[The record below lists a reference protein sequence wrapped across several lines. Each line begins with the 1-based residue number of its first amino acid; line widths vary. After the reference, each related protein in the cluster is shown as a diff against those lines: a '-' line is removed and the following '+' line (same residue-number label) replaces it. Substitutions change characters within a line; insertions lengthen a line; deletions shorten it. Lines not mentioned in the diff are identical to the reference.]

1 MKNKK
6 TVIVGISVL
15 LVVLLLGAGFVLFL
29 EVGKKEET
37 TEQKVDS
44 KYTTFGEFTSTD
56 IFKDVPAL
64 IAEGT
69 KIGSAFEYGDK
80 HYTIDVNGTTL
91 EDYQDYLELLQ
102 EAGYKKH
109 SDNGEEGMDGYVYTA
124 SFKKGTSILN
134 VYHIK
139 KFEKTYISTGKN
151 AALSDH
157 LVYSEKYME
166 GVSPDAKTKVHMLEL
181 SDNGNS
187 FVVQLKNGHFIVEDG
202 GTEPDAPYL
211 IDYLESLTP
220 EGQKPVIEAW
230 FMTHAHIDHYGA
242 LKKIMLT
249 PDMANRIYVEGVYFV
264 DPSAEVK
271 EYFTKSEG
279 NVSQAAWYIIN
290 SANNFKKQDGSQS
303 EFYRPSLGQKYYFA
317 DITIDIP
324 FTMDQI
330 TMDAYYSADFND
342 TSMWLMHNIEGQRFL
357 HAGDAGTTST
367 KMAMGFYDKEYF
379 ELDMFSV
386 LHHGINV
393 FDYFTDYC
401 TIKTL
406 LYTNR
411 EVGSLYTDTKY
422 ARLEENAHLQD
433 VVVESVAHGE
443 GTVIM
448 TFPYEI
454 GSYERAKPLDWKYT
468 NGERQHKYWDV
479 VGGRAKDEPKE

>member
-109 SDNGEEGMDGYVYTA
+109 SDNGDEGMDGYVYTA

-151 AALSDH
+151 AVLSDH

-166 GVSPDAKTKVHMLEL
+166 GVSPEAKTKVHMLEL

-220 EGQKPVIEAW
+220 EGQKPVVEAW
-230 FMTHAHIDHYGA
+230 FMTHAHTDHYGA

-249 PDMANRIYVEGVYFV
+249 PDLANRI
-264 DPSAEVK
+264 
-271 EYFTKSEG
+271 
-279 NVSQAAWYIIN
+279 
-290 SANNFKKQDGSQS
+290 
-303 EFYRPSLGQKYYFA
+303 
-317 DITIDIP
+317 
-324 FTMDQI
+324 
-330 TMDAYYSADFND
+330 
-342 TSMWLMHNIEGQRFL
+342 
-357 HAGDAGTTST
+357 
-367 KMAMGFYDKEYF
+367 
-379 ELDMFSV
+379 
-386 LHHGINV
+386 
-393 FDYFTDYC
+393 
-401 TIKTL
+401 
-406 LYTNR
+406 
-411 EVGSLYTDTKY
+411 
-422 ARLEENAHLQD
+422 
-433 VVVESVAHGE
+433 
-443 GTVIM
+443 
-448 TFPYEI
+448 
-454 GSYERAKPLDWKYT
+454 
-468 NGERQHKYWDV
+468 
-479 VGGRAKDEPKE
+479 

>member
-6 TVIVGISVL
+6 MIMIGIGVL
-15 LVVLLLGAGFVLFL
+15 LVFLMLGACFALVFEIGRNEKTLNRS
-29 EVGKKEET
+29 EEGA
-37 TEQKVDS
+37 
-44 KYTTFGEFTSTD
+44 YTTFAEFTSTD

-64 IAEGT
+64 LAEGT
-69 KIGSAFEYGDK
+69 KIGSAYEYGDK
-80 HYTIDVNGTTL
+80 HYTIDVNGTTYS
-91 EDYQDYLELLQ
+91 DYQEYLKLLQ
-102 EAGYKKH
+102 EAGYEKH

-124 SFKKGTSILN
+124 SFTKGESILN
-134 VYHIK
+134 VYHITK
-139 KFEKTYISTGKN
+139 YEKTYISTGKN
-151 AALSDH
+151 AVLSDH

-166 GVSPDAKTKVHMLEL
+166 GVSADAKTKVHMLEL

-187 FVVQLKNGHFIVEDG
+187 FVIQLKNGHFVVEDG

-249 PDMANRIYVEGVYFV
+249 PELADRIYVEGVYFV
-264 DPSAEVK
+264 DPSASVK

-290 SANNFKKQDGSQS
+290 SANNFKKQDGSKS
-303 EFYRPSLGQKYYFA
+303 EFYRPSLGQRYYFA

-330 TMDAYYSADFND
+330 TMDAYYSTDFND

-379 ELDMFSV
+379 ELDVFSV

-401 TIKTL
+401 TVKTL

-411 EVGSLYTDTKY
+411 EVGSLYTDTQY
-422 ARLEENAHLQD
+422 ARLEENAHLQKA
-433 VVVESVAHGE
+433 VVESVAHGD

-454 GSYERAKPLDWKYT
+454 GSYERAEQLDWKYT